1 MRVFV
6 SWQRRKPPNNVS
18 HRKPG
23 GAFGCTCVALPA
35 GFGPLN
41 LSVIRY
47 RTQFARNDPMTVL
60 LRLNRTLV
68 AEARRQALD
77 RGVTDREALGQLPRR
92 AFAALVG
99 LQQALAQV
107 E

>member
-1 MRVFV
+1 
-6 SWQRRKPPNNVS
+6 
-18 HRKPG
+18 
-23 GAFGCTCVALPA
+23 
-35 GFGPLN
+35 
-41 LSVIRY
+41 
-47 RTQFARNDPMTVL
+47 MTVL